1 MRYNASDISGL
12 ATLSRR
18 RTNDFQSPPSTPS
31 QRSNGFFGRGL
42 IQSSSV
48 ADLHGMGNFPPQP
61 QPNFHTVQQVKIFA
75 TASTHNYLLFHTH
88 NVQPAELTLN
98 TKQHNNQYRLPLLV
112 CFYQYQ
118 CPRYRIKFLKI
129 TFIT

>member
-18 RTNDFQSPPSTPS
+18 RTNDFQSPPPTPS

-42 IQSSSV
+42 TQSSSV
-48 ADLHGMGNFPPQP
+48 TDLHGMGNFPPQP

-75 TASTHNYLLFHTH
+75 TSSIHNCLL
-88 NVQPAELTLN
+88 LN
-98 TKQHNNQYRLPLLV
+98 TRCQSSGTNVEYKTA
-112 CFYQYQ
+112 
-118 CPRYRIKFLKI
+118 I
-129 TFIT
+129 TINIDCHYLYAFTNINAPDTGLNS

>member
-18 RTNDFQSPPSTPS
+18 RTSDFQSPPPTHS

-61 QPNFHTVQQVKIFA
+61 QPNFHAVQQVKIFV
-75 TASTHNYLLFHTH
+75 TSSTHNCLL
-88 NVQPAELTLN
+88 LN
-98 TKQHNNQYRLPLLV
+98 TQFQLSRTNV
-112 CFYQYQ
+112 E
-118 CPRYRIKFLKI
+118 
-129 TFIT
+129 

>member
-12 ATLSRR
+12 ATLTRR
-18 RTNDFQSPPSTPS
+18 RTNDFQSPPSTP

-75 TASTHNYLLFHTH
+75 TSSTHNCLLLIT
-88 NVQPAELTLN
+88 
-98 TKQHNNQYRLPLLV
+98 
-112 CFYQYQ
+112 QYQ
-118 CPRYRIKFLKI
+118 SSRSNVEYKKAI
-129 TFIT
+129 TINIDCHYLYASTNINVPDTEVSS